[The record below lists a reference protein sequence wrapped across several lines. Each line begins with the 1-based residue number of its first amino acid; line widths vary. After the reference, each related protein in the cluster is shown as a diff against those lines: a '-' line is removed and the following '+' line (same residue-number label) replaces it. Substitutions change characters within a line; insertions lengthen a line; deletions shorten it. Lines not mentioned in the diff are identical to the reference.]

1 MGMKKA
7 TVFVIVL
14 LMMGSVIALGCIGG
28 SGTSSSSSSTSTTSA
43 SSSATPATKTTATS
57 STTTTA
63 TTTTTAE
70 HTQTERAYYPIT
82 IKDFA
87 NRTVTIEKEPRRVVT
102 IAPSL
107 TEDLYYLGLFDRVV
121 GVTQFDDFPPGV
133 ANVTRIG
140 GYGKYANLELIANL
154 SPDLIIADSYSL
166 SILDQLE
173 KIAPVVIVDPHSI
186 NDIPK
191 ALDLLG
197 RIFNVEDK
205 AKEVSS
211 QFEAQLE
218 ELSSAVS
225 GFEKVKVFYVVWG
238 DPLTTAGGD
247 TFISDIIAL
256 AGGINIFNDTSGWP
270 AVSMEQIIARDPDVI
285 ILTPHC
291 GMKLDDAYQKFA
303 AASAAKSGRV
313 YMVENEN
320 DLIHPSPRVVRGLE
334 ILAKLLHPEAFREK
348 YPMTITDFMNRT
360 VTIPKEPQRI
370 VSLAPSITET
380 LFYIGA
386 GDKLVGV
393 TKWADWPPAVENI
406 SKIGGYGKY
415 ANLELIANL
424 SPDLIIADSYSLSIL
439 DQLEKI
445 APVVIV
451 DPKDING
458 IYRQIDLL
466 GKVTNR
472 EEQAKLVIGEMKGE
486 IAYIES
492 KVRDLPRPEVF
503 FILSYY
509 KGYWTAGRGTFMDS
523 VITLAGGRNIFND
536 TKGWVKVSDE
546 QIIVRDPDVI
556 VVLPTAGVNATEL
569 CNGPLSV
576 TTAVKEG
583 RVYTATDSNVYQRPS
598 PRIVVAIEEMAEF
611 LHPEAFG
618 VSFNSTACAVST
630 S

>member
-1 MGMKKA
+1 LDVISKTLIYAFTFFSSGQLIQVMGMKKA

-28 SGTSSSSSSTSTTSA
+28 SGTSSSSSSTSPTSA

-173 KIAPVVIVDPHSI
+173 KIAPVVIVDP
-186 NDIPK
+186 
-191 ALDLLG
+191 
-197 RIFNVEDK
+197 
-205 AKEVSS
+205 
-211 QFEAQLE
+211 
-218 ELSSAVS
+218 
-225 GFEKVKVFYVVWG
+225 
-238 DPLTTAGGD
+238 
-247 TFISDIIAL
+247 
-256 AGGINIFNDTSGWP
+256 
-270 AVSMEQIIARDPDVI
+270 
-285 ILTPHC
+285 
-291 GMKLDDAYQKFA
+291 
-303 AASAAKSGRV
+303 
-313 YMVENEN
+313 
-320 DLIHPSPRVVRGLE
+320 
-334 ILAKLLHPEAFREK
+334 
-348 YPMTITDFMNRT
+348 
-360 VTIPKEPQRI
+360 
-370 VSLAPSITET
+370 
-380 LFYIGA
+380 
-386 GDKLVGV
+386 
-393 TKWADWPPAVENI
+393 
-406 SKIGGYGKY
+406 
-415 ANLELIANL
+415 
-424 SPDLIIADSYSLSIL
+424 
-439 DQLEKI
+439 
-445 APVVIV
+445 
-451 DPKDING
+451 KDING

-492 KVRDLPRPEVF
+492 KVRDLPRPKVF
-503 FILSYY
+503 FILSYCQ
-509 KGYWTAGRGTFMDS
+509 GYWTAGRGTFMDS

>member
-1 MGMKKA
+1 MRMKKA
-7 TVFVIVL
+7 TVFVLVL

-28 SGTSSSSSSTSTTSA
+28 SGTSSSSSSTTTSA
-43 SSSATPATKTTATS
+43 SSTATLTTKTTATS

-70 HTQTERAYYPIT
+70 HTQTETPYYPVT

-87 NRTVTIEKEPRRVVT
+87 DRTVTIEKEPKRVVT
-102 IAPSL
+102 LAPSL
-107 TEDLYYLGLFDRVV
+107 TEYLYYLGLFDRVV
-121 GVTQFDDFPPGV
+121 GVTKFDDFPAGI

-173 KIAPVVIVDPHSI
+173 KIAPVIIVDPHSI

-211 QFEAQLE
+211 QFK

-225 GFEKVKVFYVVWG
+225 GFEEVKAFYVVWG

-247 TFISDIIAL
+247 TFISDIINL
-256 AGGINIFNDTSGWP
+256 AGGRNIFNDTSGWP
-270 AVSMEQIIARDPDVI
+270 TVSIEQVLARDPEVI

-291 GMKLDDAYQKFA
+291 GIDLEDAYEKFA
-303 AASAAKSGRV
+303 GTSAANSGRI

-334 ILAKLLHPEAFREK
+334 ILAKLLHPKAFREK

-393 TKWADWPPAVENI
+393 TKWADWPPAVKNI

-451 DPKDING
+451 DPKDISG

-492 KVRDLPRPEVF
+492 KVRDLPRPKVF

-509 KGYWTAGRGTFMDS
+509 QGYWTAGRDTFMDS
-523 VITLAGGRNIFND
+523 VIALAGGRNVFND

-569 CNGPLSV
+569 CNGPLSA

-598 PRIVVAIEEMAEF
+598 PRIVVAIEEMAKF
-611 LHPEAFG
+611 LHPDVFN
-618 VSFNSTACAVST
+618 VSFNSTVCAVST
-630 S
+630 G